1 MNFRVYVTLYCA
13 IYVLTAVAKEIEI
26 IEKRGVL
33 PRCAAPLFPVDVLLL
48 LDSSSSVTAWEFSQF
63 LSLLMRLS
71 SALPVGPVQV
81 GLLSVSD
88 FPVLEFRIGQHQT
101 AAALQGSL
109 GVLRQRGGDTNSG
122 LALEWA
128 RRQGFAPGWGS
139 RAGAHR
145 VVLWITD
152 GMSTDEVELPARLL
166 KEAGVRVLLVSTG
179 RSDHGIRTVASDHS
193 SMFFT
198 DTDNLPEISVQ
209 LCEAIVGSDSQST
222 GLSVFDIQSET
233 ASVSWPRFLIGSEG
247 RYILEVTSW
256 SAGRQSRVY
265 QELHWESHGATLR
278 NLQANTP
285 YWLSLTSTS
294 SSQGQRVL
302 WGNFTTTA
310 LPGAA
315 ETLPVSSNLTASS
328 ANVREKGNN
337 PNTLTDKT
345 PAVSSNLSAFSV
357 NVREKGNNPNTLTDK
372 KPAVSS
378 NLTASSANV
387 REKGNNPNTLT
398 DKKPAVSSN
407 LSASSANVREK
418 GNNPNTL
425 TDKKPAVSSNLS
437 ASSANVREKGNN
449 PNTLT
454 DKKPTDFSK
463 LLNLKENA
471 NQVNALTEKKP
482 AAFSAN
488 VREKGNNPNT
498 LTDKKPAVSSN
509 LPASSANVR
518 EKGNNPNTLTDK
530 KPAVT
535 LNLSVSSANT
545 RQPGRYPNTLTDKT
559 LTARPASPRS
569 LILSFPSSPRSVS
582 HYQVI
587 FGVLPRGEGGTV
599 GSGVTVGSL
608 QVKGEQQGVWLTQL
622 RPDTAYLITVTAHYR
637 GGGQQPFS
645 VTARTWSERL
655 SSPQHLML
663 TDVTSSSLVASW
675 AEPEEQE
682 VRQYKVRHIDS
693 SGKIQEHSLPGHVRT
708 VYLRDLAPRSAHV
721 ICVSALYKH
730 GRSAETCA
738 KKRTLPAPVN
748 KRRHIPY
755 RLCAPYFKCKC

>member
-337 PNTLTDKT
+337 PNTLTDK
-345 PAVSSNLSAFSV
+345 
-357 NVREKGNNPNTLTDK
+357 
-372 KPAVSS
+372 KPAALSLS
-378 NLTASSANV
+378 
-387 REKGNNPNTLT
+387 
-398 DKKPAVSSN
+398 VSSN